1 MIEKVRIVI
10 KSFGDVK
17 WLSIVSIS
25 SLIIQVFLV
34 FLVSPLG
41 LFVLLDRSTSF
52 ISVNCVSATNVLYG
66 LLKIKI

>member
-1 MIEKVRIVI
+1 MIEKVRKVI
-10 KSFGDVK
+10 KSFGDAK
-17 WLSIVSIS
+17 CLSIVSIS
-25 SLIIQVFLV
+25 SLRIQGV